1 MCKLTKMVKS
11 ADIQGATEQQLSAN
25 EQICKLCKGF
35 KLADIQGATLVQAVI
50 RWRRMPSASH

>member
-1 MCKLTKMVKS
+1 MYKLAKMFKS
-11 ADIQGATEQQLSAN
+11 ADIQGAN